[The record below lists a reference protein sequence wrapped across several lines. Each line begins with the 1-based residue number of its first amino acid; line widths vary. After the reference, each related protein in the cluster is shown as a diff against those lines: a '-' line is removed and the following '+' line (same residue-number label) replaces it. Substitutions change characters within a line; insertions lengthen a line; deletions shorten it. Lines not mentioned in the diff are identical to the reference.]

1 MDKNEILEKSQKS
14 KDIVG
19 EMERN
24 KINKSS
30 WISLIVTA
38 VVAIAFI
45 IAEGALGHFSAVYA
59 IASICFIWAAVF
71 YTLQFFLAKRPW
83 QVLIGSVLEAMAGI
97 FFIVRYILAVSG
109 VWV

>member
-1 MDKNEILEKSQKS
+1 MEKNEILEKSQKQ

-30 WISLIVTA
+30 WISLIIACVI
-38 VVAIAFI
+38 AIAFMVV
-45 IAEGALGHFSAVYA
+45 EGALGHFSSVYA
-59 IASICFIWAAVF
+59 IAAICFAWAAVF
-71 YTLQFFLAKRPW
+71 YTLQFFMAKRPW
-83 QVLIGSVLEAMAGI
+83 QVLIGSILDGLAAI
-97 FFIVRYILAVSG
+97 FFIVRFILNVTG